1 MIEKHPL
8 RIYRMPEFQAPSLLV
23 GWSQDAGKL
32 GLKVVNFLNGKLG
45 SQEFC
50 AIEPADF
57 FPLGGVAV
65 EDDMIQFPESKFYSC
80 RENDLII
87 FSSDPPSYEHY
98 EFLNSVLDL
107 AQHYCKAEELYT
119 IGGIISLTAHTS
131 PRRILTVVN
140 QPELKEKLSG
150 YGLEIGMDY
159 QTPPGQ
165 RPTLS
170 SFLLWLAKRRN
181 IAGANLWVEVPFYLA
196 AEDPMAGRSVL
207 RFLDKRLNLG
217 IDLGELDLEVK
228 KQSDK
233 IESLREQN
241 QEISKY
247 MGMLEKGIMLSHDES
262 EKLAEG
268 VMEFLEGES

>member
-8 RIYRMPEFQAPSLLV
+8 RIYRIPEFQAPSLLV
-23 GWSQDAGKL
+23 GWSQDTGKL
-32 GLKVVNFLNGKLG
+32 GLKVVNFLNRKLG
-45 SQEFC
+45 SQEFG

-57 FPLGGVAV
+57 FPLGGVAI

-87 FSSDPPSYEHY
+87 FSSDPPSYEYY

-107 AQHYCKAEELYT
+107 AQHHCKVRELYT
-119 IGGIISLTAHTS
+119 IGGVISLTAHTS
-131 PRRILTVVN
+131 PRRILPVVN
-140 QPELKEKLSG
+140 QPELKDELSG
-150 YGLEIGMDY
+150 YGLQIDMDY
-159 QTPPGQ
+159 QTPSGQ

-170 SFLLWLAKRRN
+170 SFLLWLAKKRN

-207 RFLDKRLNLG
+207 QFLDKRLNLN

-228 KQSDK
+228 KQSEK
-233 IESLREQN
+233 IDLLREQN

-247 MGMLEKGIMLSHDES
+247 MEMLERGIMLSHDES

-268 VMEFLEGES
+268 VMEFLEGEG